1 MIFMYCFSYI
11 ELGQKVRMC
20 LFSIYHSGRRKRFFF
35 SRIRDGETVERDRA
49 RDERSAPGALALS
62 VNVRVK

>member
-1 MIFMYCFSYI
+1 
-11 ELGQKVRMC
+11 MC